1 MRWLPL
7 SEPARVQG
15 LPSVNPEPYIT
26 RAELAERMGVSLSTV
41 DQLRKEGLP
50 WVSWGRRTVRFRAST
65 AIAWAQARER
75 RVA

>member
-1 MRWLPL
+1 M
-7 SEPARVQG
+7 SAPASVRG

-26 RAELAERMGVSLSTV
+26 RAELAARMGVSLSTV

-50 WVSWGRRTVRFRAST
+50 WVSWGRRTVRFKASV
-65 AIAWAQARER
+65 AIQWAQARER